1 MPPSA
6 GRPWVAKP
14 AVNGNDLATSVVG
27 GWSRFVAMR
36 ASSVGCALGALALL
50 VGAQNAVA
58 ASQRTD
64 PQAGSPAGVIYQ
76 IPLDT
81 GRRDA
86 APVLHVGSQHSG
98 ASTPIPPT
106 GGGGSGGGSAGTS
119 AAGSTNGSAGPGNAG
134 AASKEDGSA
143 TAEAPP
149 GGGTP
154 SDPSSIHSEN
164 GFGSS
169 SQVPGVS
176 AAALRIGAG
185 VPAVHTAGSTV
196 PSYLLMVLIGLA
208 AVAVGLIAS
217 RNRGRGRDRPE

>member
-1 MPPSA
+1 MIS
-6 GRPWVAKP
+6 
-14 AVNGNDLATSVVG
+14 
-27 GWSRFVAMR
+27 
-36 ASSVGCALGALALL
+36 
-50 VGAQNAVA
+50 AQNAVA
-58 ASQRTD
+58 ASHAIVQRTD

-86 APVLHVGSQHSG
+86 APVLHVGSQNSG
-98 ASTPIPPT
+98 AS
-106 GGGGSGGGSAGTS
+106 GGGGSGGGGVSG
-119 AAGSTNGSAGPGNAG
+119 GSPGGGANGALSGGGSAGGGSAG
-134 AASKEDGSA
+134 ATGTGAAGKASGAA
-143 TAEAPP
+143 TEAPP

-154 SDPSSIHSEN
+154 NDPSSIHSEN

-185 VPAVHTAGSTV
+185 VPAAHTAGSTL

-217 RNRGRGRDRPE
+217 RSGGRGRDRP